1 MRIRGRPLRWVVG
14 TFLLALGAVGAH
26 AASTQSW
33 TLVDLGTLGGSGSF
47 ASAVSDNGYVAG
59 CSNTPNGDVHAFLW
73 HDGRMVDLAAAS
85 GTSGGASCGLAVND
99 RGVVAGRVANGELV
113 VWNGTSVTSLGVTGD
128 IGAINNSGLVVGSYA
143 EGSVK
148 RAFAWQ
154 DGVLRDLGAP
164 GATASL
170 ATAVNARGEI
180 VGQANG
186 HAFLY
191 RDGTFVDLGTLGGA
205 ASIAKGINDRGEVV
219 GMASDPHGVP
229 TAFLYSGSMRALAG
243 PGDSAG
249 VDISDRGLVVASGE
263 GYYGYLVSG
272 SDVTRLDKL
281 PAVVAKGWHHMEPT
295 GINDL
300 GWIVGTGFD
309 AQGNP
314 HAFLLV
320 PGAAHTKRLDTA
332 SVG

>member
-1 MRIRGRPLRWVVG
+1 MQVRGRSLRFFVG
-14 TFLLALGAVGAH
+14 SVLLALAAGGAH
-26 AASTQSW
+26 AAAAQSW

-47 ASAVSDNGYVAG
+47 GSAVSDDGYVAG
-59 CSNTPNGDVHAFLW
+59 CSNTANGDVHAFLW
-73 HDGRMVDLAAAS
+73 HDGAMVDLAAAS
-85 GTSGGASCGLAVND
+85 GTTAGASCGLAVND
-99 RGVVAGRVANGELV
+99 RGVVAGRSGTGELT
-113 VWNGTSVTSLGVTGD
+113 VWNGTSVTSLGVEGD
-128 IGAINNSGLVVGSYA
+128 IGAINDAGLVVGSYA
-143 EGSVK
+143 QGSLR

-154 DGVLRDLGAP
+154 DGTLHDLGAP
-164 GATASL
+164 SATSSL

-191 RDGTFVDLGTLGGA
+191 RDGAFVDLGTLGGA

-314 HAFLLV
+314 RAFLLV

>member
-1 MRIRGRPLRWVVG
+1 MRIRGRTLRLLVG
-14 TFLLALGAVGAH
+14 SFLLALGAGGAH

-33 TLVDLGTLGGSGSF
+33 ALVDLGTLGGSGSF
-47 ASAVSDNGYVAG
+47 GSAVSDNGYVAG
-59 CSNTPNGDVHAFLW
+59 CSNTVNGDVHAFLW
-73 HDGRMVDLAAAS
+73 HDGAMVDLAAAS
-85 GTSGGASCGLAVND
+85 GTASGASCGLAVND
-99 RGVVAGRVANGELV
+99 RGVVAGRVASGELV
-113 VWNGTSVTSLGVTGD
+113 VWNGAAVTSLGVTGD
-128 IGAINNSGLVVGSYA
+128 IGAINDSGLVVGSYA
-143 EGSVK
+143 DGSVK

-164 GATASL
+164 SATASL

-191 RDGTFVDLGTLGGA
+191 RDGAFVDLGTLGGA
-205 ASIAKGINDRGEVV
+205 ASIAKGINDQGEVV

-229 TAFLYSGSMRALAG
+229 TAFVYSGSMRALAG
-243 PGDSAG
+243 PGESAG

-263 GYYGYLVSG
+263 GYYGYLVAG

-295 GINDL
+295 GINDR
-300 GWIVGTGFD
+300 GWIVGTGFGPD
-309 AQGNP
+309 GNP
-314 HAFLLV
+314 RAFLLV
-320 PGAAHTKRLDTA
+320 PGAGHAKRLETA
-332 SVG
+332 SMG